1 MTQSPSWT
9 TRGNDIVADI
19 VMKPIII
26 LAKKPTPTMK
36 AVTAMRAPAPG
47 VGRGGGGEHEVRM
60 DQVRG

>member
-47 VGRGGGGEHEVRM
+47 VGRGGGGTTI
-60 DQVRG
+60 